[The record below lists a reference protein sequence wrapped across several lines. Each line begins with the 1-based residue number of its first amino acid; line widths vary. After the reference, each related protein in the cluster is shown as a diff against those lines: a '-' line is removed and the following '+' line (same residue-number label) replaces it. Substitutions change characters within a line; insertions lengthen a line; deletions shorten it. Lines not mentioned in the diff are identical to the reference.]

1 MLYYL
6 RGKQSPGAESAS
18 GCEASAV
25 PAAQT
30 KGQLESK
37 IAEATTQFERE
48 HLGRGPRE
56 VRAWIVQD
64 LIIVRLKRVL
74 TPAEEKLARDPEGR
88 GLVKEMRRQLIE
100 GSREMLDD
108 MILNLTGVPVVS
120 LHSDISVRTGERIIV
135 FTMAEDLE
143 ARVRR

>member
-1 MLYYL
+1 MP
-6 RGKQSPGAESAS
+6 SS
-18 GCEASAV
+18 
-25 PAAQT
+25 QT
-30 KGQLESK
+30 KGQLEAK
-37 IAEATTQFERE
+37 IARAITQFEHE
-48 HLGRGPRE
+48 HLGRGPQE

-100 GSREMLDD
+100 GSRAMLDK
-108 MILNLTGVPVVS
+108 MILDITGVPVVS

-135 FTMAEDLE
+135 FTLAEDLDK
-143 ARVRR
+143 VRG